1 MEKTTKRK
9 SESAS
14 AVGVKRE
21 HMGHMGLEYM
31 GQDIYL
37 TNITSDMLVYKV
49 EFRQPFNM
57 TTRQAHARERK
68 SYEKQTEQSMKFQ
81 SIFLYKN

>member
-1 MEKTTKRK
+1 MEKTTERE

-37 TNITSDMLVYKV
+37 TLTMVSSVALLLALLLSVVPLI
-49 EFRQPFNM
+49 
-57 TTRQAHARERK
+57 
-68 SYEKQTEQSMKFQ
+68 
-81 SIFLYKN
+81 

>member
-1 MEKTTKRK
+1 MEKTTKRE

-14 AVGVKRE
+14 AVGVKSE

-37 TNITSDMLVYKV
+37 TPLFKLKAEMEDLK
-49 EFRQPFNM
+49 R
-57 TTRQAHARERK
+57 
-68 SYEKQTEQSMKFQ
+68 
-81 SIFLYKN
+81 